1 MFSVL
6 YISNF
11 LYNAVEIIYFFNII
25 RYLIQDLKLYILPPR
40 NINSKQELTIV

>member
-1 MFSVL
+1 MFSAL

-25 RYLIQDLKLYILPPR
+25 RYLIQDLKLSILSPR